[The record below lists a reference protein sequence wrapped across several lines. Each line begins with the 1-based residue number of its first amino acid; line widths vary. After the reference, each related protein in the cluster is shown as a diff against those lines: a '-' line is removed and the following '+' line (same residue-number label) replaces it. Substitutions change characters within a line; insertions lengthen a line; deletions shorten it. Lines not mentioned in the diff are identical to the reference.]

1 MIPRETINQIIEAAH
16 IEDVVSEFVTL
27 KKRGSNLIGVCPFHK
42 EKTPSFNVNPARN
55 IFKCFGCGKAGDSV
69 RFIMEHE
76 HYSYPEALRYLA
88 KKYGIK
94 IEEREQTPEELAAQN
109 ERERMFNINSF
120 AQKYFSDS
128 MMNTDEG
135 QSVGLAYFRERGF
148 RDAIINRFQ
157 LGYCPNNGS
166 AFTEFATK
174 NGYDKD
180 LLIKVGLTG
189 SYENRLYDRYQG
201 RVIFPIHNLT
211 GKVIGFGGR
220 ILTSEK
226 TKAKYVNSPES
237 EIYNKSQTL
246 YGIFFARNEI
256 SRLDNC
262 ILVEGYAD
270 VLSMH
275 QAGIEN
281 VVASSGTSLTTE
293 QIRMISRYTKNV
305 TMLYD
310 GDAAGIHA
318 ALRGTNMILEEGM
331 NVRIVVL
338 PPEHDPDSFVQSNPI
353 EYVTKY
359 LTDNAKDFISFKTNL
374 LLKDA
379 KNDPIKK
386 AAVIKDIVETISVI
400 PDPIYRA
407 TYIKECSRTLEV
419 AEQTLM
425 NELNKILRAKY
436 RKQLGMDPSQ
446 DQSYNSYESSQ
457 PYSSYPSQ
465 QQPPVEQESLPIGFY
480 QEQEL
485 VKLLLTHGSET
496 LDIEEKDENGELLR
510 DEHNKI
516 VTYTTSIASLII
528 DDLKNDGL
536 LFRDPT
542 HKKVFDAFDRGLDT
556 GVLPTTQE
564 FISSEDDEVAK
575 LAADLLS
582 TQYRLDDWKRH
593 RIVVKTE
600 SDVLKK
606 TVIMSILRFKD
617 MVIDDRRTTL
627 VKELQATTDPD
638 EQLILLKKKKHL
650 DDIRNRIN
658 RDLGI
663 VITK

>member
-1 MIPRETINQIIEAAH
+1 MIPRETINQIIETAR

-120 AQKYFSDS
+120 AQDYFSQT
-128 MMNTDEG
+128 MMTTEEG

-148 RDAIINRFQ
+148 RDAIISKFQ
-157 LGYCPNNGS
+157 LGYCPNSGS
-166 AFTEFATK
+166 AFTEYATK
-174 NGYDKD
+174 HGYDKD
-180 LLIKVGLTG
+180 LLVKVGLSG
-189 SYENRLYDRYQG
+189 SYEDRTYDRYQG

-246 YGIFFARNEI
+246 YGIFFAKNEI

-281 VVASSGTSLTTE
+281 VVASSGNSLTTE
-293 QIRMISRYTKNV
+293 QVRMISRYTKNV
-305 TMLYD
+305 TILYD
-310 GDAAGIHA
+310 GDSAGIHA

-338 PPEHDPDSFVQSNPI
+338 PPEDDPDTFVQHNPI

-386 AAVIKDIVETISVI
+386 AGVIKDIVETIAVI
-400 PDPIYRA
+400 PDAIYRA

-419 AEQTLM
+419 PEQTLM
-425 NELNKILRAKY
+425 NELNKLLRAKL
-436 RKQLGMDPSQ
+436 RKQLGIDPALMPQ
-446 DQSYNSYESSQ
+446 TAEK
-457 PYSSYPSQ
+457 PVQ
-465 QQPPVEQESLPIGFY
+465 QQPVQQPESTLPVGFY

-485 VKLLLTHGSET
+485 VKLLLTHGSDT
-496 LDIEEKDENGELLR
+496 LDLEEQDETGQVSYY
-510 DEHNKI
+510 K
-516 VTYTTSIASLII
+516 TTIASLIV

-542 HKKVFDAFDRGLDT
+542 HKKIFDAFDRGLDNEQ
-556 GVLPTTQE
+556 LPTAKD
-564 FISSEDDEVAK
+564 FISSEEQDVAE
-575 LAADLLS
+575 LAANLLS
-582 TQYRLDDWKRH
+582 TQYRLDDWRRH

-600 SDVLKK
+600 DDVLKK
-606 TVIMSILRFKD
+606 AVLMSILRFKD
-617 MVIDDRRTTL
+617 MVIDDRRTAV
-627 VKELQATTDPD
+627 VKELQSCTDPD
-638 EQLILLKKKKHL
+638 DQLILLQKKKRL
-650 DDIRNRIN
+650 DDIRTKIN
-658 RDLGI
+658 HDLGI

>member
-1 MIPRETINQIIEAAH
+1 MIPRETINQIIETAR

-27 KKRGSNLIGVCPFHK
+27 RKRGSNLIGVCPFHK

-76 HYSYPEALRYLA
+76 HYSFQEALRYLA

-120 AQKYFSDS
+120 AQDYFSNI
-128 MMNTDEG
+128 MMTSDEG
-135 QSVGLAYFRERGF
+135 QSVGLAYFHERGF

-157 LGYCPNNGS
+157 LGYCPNSGS
-166 AFTEFATK
+166 AFTDYAIQH
-174 NGYDKD
+174 GYDKD

-220 ILTSEK
+220 ILTKEK

-293 QIRMISRYTKNV
+293 QIRMISRYTKNI

-338 PPEHDPDSFVQSNPI
+338 PPEDDPDTFVQNNPI

-359 LTDNAKDFISFKTNL
+359 LTENARDFIGFKTNL

-379 KNDPIKK
+379 QNDPIKR
-386 AAVIKDIVETISVI
+386 ASVIKDIVETISVI

-407 TYIKECSRTLEV
+407 TYIKECSRTLEMP
-419 AEQTLM
+419 EQTLT
-425 NELNKILRAKY
+425 NEVNKILRAKY
-436 RKQLGMDPSQ
+436 RKQLGLDPKQDSQ
-446 DQSYNSYESSQ
+446 LTYQEYQAYQPQQQVEPESST
-457 PYSSYPSQ
+457 
-465 QQPPVEQESLPIGFY
+465 PIGFF

-485 VKLLLTHGSET
+485 VKLLLSHGSENIE
-496 LDIEEKDENGELLR
+496 LEEKDEDGKVIN
-510 DEHNKI
+510 
-516 VTYTTSIASLII
+516 TYITTIASAIV

-536 LFRDPT
+536 LFRDDT
-542 HKKVFDAFDRGLDT
+542 HKKIFDAFDRGLDT
-556 GVLPTTQE
+556 GILPTAQDFT
-564 FISSEDDEVAK
+564 SSEDQDVAV
-575 LAADLLS
+575 LSANLLS
-582 TQYRLDDWKRH
+582 TQYKLDDWQRH
-593 RIVVKTE
+593 RIVVRTE
-600 SDVLKK
+600 DDVLKK
-606 TVIMSILRFKD
+606 SVLTTILRFKD
-617 MVIDDRRTTL
+617 MVIEDRRTAI
-627 VKELQATTDPD
+627 VKELQTCTDPD
-638 EQLILLKKKKHL
+638 DQLILLQKKKKL
-650 DDIRNRIN
+650 DEIRKRIN

>member
-1 MIPRETINQIIEAAH
+1 MIPRETINQILETAR

-27 KKRGSNLIGVCPFHK
+27 RKRGSNLIGVCPFHK

-109 ERERMFNINSF
+109 ERERMFNINTF
-120 AQKYFSDS
+120 AQNYFSNI
-128 MMNTDEG
+128 MMTSDEG
-135 QSVGLAYFRERGF
+135 QSVGLAYFHERGF

-157 LGYCPNNGS
+157 LGYCPNSGS
-166 AFTEFATK
+166 AFTDYAIQH
-174 NGYDKD
+174 GYDKD

-220 ILTSEK
+220 ILTKEK

-293 QIRMISRYTKNV
+293 QIRMISRYTKNI

-338 PPEHDPDSFVQSNPI
+338 PPEDDPDSFVQNNPI
-353 EYVTKY
+353 EVVTKY
-359 LTDNAKDFISFKTNL
+359 LEDNARDFIGFKTNL

-379 KNDPIKK
+379 QNDPIKR
-386 AAVIKDIVETISVI
+386 ATVIKDIVETIAVI

-407 TYIKECSRTLEV
+407 TYIKECSRTLEMP
-419 AEQTLM
+419 EQTLT
-425 NELNKILRAKY
+425 NEVNKILRAKY
-436 RKQLGMDPSQ
+436 RKQLGLDSSQ
-446 DQSYNSYESSQ
+446 ASYPTYESHETSPSYQSQ
-457 PYSSYPSQ
+457 P
-465 QQPPVEQESLPIGFY
+465 QPEDSTPIGFF

-485 VKLLLTHGSET
+485 VKLLLTHGTET
-496 LDIEEKDENGELLR
+496 LDIEGE
-510 DEHNKI
+510 I
-516 VTYTTSIASLII
+516 VPIASLII

-542 HKKVFDAFDRGLDT
+542 HKKIFDAFDRGLDT
-556 GVLPTTQE
+556 NHIPTAQD
-564 FISSEDDEVAK
+564 FISSEDEDVAV
-575 LAADLLS
+575 LAANLLS
-582 TQYRLDDWKRH
+582 SQYKLDDWQRH
-593 RIVVKTE
+593 RIVVRTE
-600 SDVLKK
+600 DDVLRK
-606 TVIMSILRFKD
+606 TVFTSILRFKD
-617 MVIDDRRTTL
+617 MVIEDRRATL
-627 VKELQATTDPD
+627 VKELQSCTDPD
-638 EQLILLKKKKHL
+638 EQLILLQKKKKL
-650 DDIRNRIN
+650 DDIRTRIN

>member
-1 MIPRETINQIIEAAH
+1 MIPRETINQIIETAR
-16 IEDVVSEFVTL
+16 IEDVVGEFVTL
-27 KKRGSNLIGVCPFHK
+27 RKRGSNLIGVCPFHK

-76 HYSYPEALRYLA
+76 HYSFQEALRYLA

-120 AQKYFSDS
+120 AQNYFSNI
-128 MMNTDEG
+128 MMTSDEG
-135 QSVGLAYFRERGF
+135 QSVGLAYFHERGF

-157 LGYCPNNGS
+157 LGYCPNSGS
-166 AFTEFATK
+166 AFTDYAIK

-293 QIRMISRYTKNV
+293 QIRMISRYTKNI

-338 PPEHDPDSFVQSNPI
+338 PPEDDPDTFVQNNPI

-359 LTDNAKDFISFKTNL
+359 LTDNAKDFIGFKTNL

-379 KNDPIKK
+379 KNDPIKR
-386 AAVIKDIVETISVI
+386 ASVIKDIVETIAVI

-407 TYIKECSRTLEV
+407 TYIKECSRTLEMP
-419 AEQTLM
+419 EQTLT
-425 NELNKILRAKY
+425 NEVNKILRAKY
-436 RKQLGMDPSQ
+436 HKQLGIDSAEHSSSAERFSPLSQ
-446 DQSYNSYESSQ
+446 EK
-457 PYSSYPSQ
+457 
-465 QQPPVEQESLPIGFY
+465 EQDSTPIGFF

-485 VKLLLTHGSET
+485 VKLLLSHGSEI
-496 LDIEEKDENGELLR
+496 LEIEGKDDDDN
-510 DEHNKI
+510 DVIYN
-516 VTYTTSIASLII
+516 VTIASLII
-528 DDLKNDGL
+528 DDLKNDEL

-542 HKKVFDAFDRGLDT
+542 NKKIFDAFDRGLDT
-556 GVLPTTQE
+556 GTLPTAQD
-564 FISSEDDEVAK
+564 FISNEDQDVAV
-575 LAADLLS
+575 LAANLLS
-582 TQYRLDDWKRH
+582 TQYKLDDWQRH

-600 SDVLKK
+600 EDVLKK
-606 TVIMSILRFKD
+606 TVLTSILRFKD
-617 MVIDDRRTTL
+617 MVIEDRRTAI
-627 VKELQATTDPD
+627 VKELQSCTDPD
-638 EQLILLKKKKHL
+638 DQMILLKKKKNL
-650 DDIRNRIN
+650 DDIRTRIN

>member
-1 MIPRETINQIIEAAH
+1 MIPRETINQILETAR

-27 KKRGSNLIGVCPFHK
+27 RKRGSNLWGVCPFHK
-42 EKTPSFNVNPARN
+42 EKTPSFAVNPARN
-55 IFKCFGCGKAGDSV
+55 IFKCFGCGKAGDSA

-76 HYSYPEALRYLA
+76 RYSYPEALRYLA

-120 AQKYFSDS
+120 AQDYFSNV
-128 MMNTDEG
+128 MMTSDEG
-135 QSVGLAYFRERGF
+135 QSVGLAYFHERGF

-157 LGYCPNNGS
+157 LGYCPNSGS
-166 AFTEFATK
+166 AFTEYAMQH
-174 NGYDKD
+174 GYDKD

-220 ILTSEK
+220 ILTKEK

-293 QIRMISRYTKNV
+293 QIRMISRYTKNI

-338 PPEHDPDSFVQSNPI
+338 PPEDDPDTFVQNNPI

-359 LTDNAKDFISFKTNL
+359 LTENARDFIGFKTNL

-379 KNDPIKK
+379 QNDPIKR
-386 AAVIKDIVETISVI
+386 ATVIKDIVETISVI

-407 TYIKECSRTLEV
+407 TYIKECSRTLEMP
-419 AEQTLM
+419 EQTLT
-425 NELNKILRAKY
+425 NEVNKILRAKY
-436 RKQLGMDPSQ
+436 RKQLGLDPGQ
-446 DQSYNSYESSQ
+446 DSSYLSYQTYQSYQ
-457 PYSSYPSQ
+457 PSAPEQ
-465 QQPPVEQESLPIGFY
+465 PVEKDSTPLGFF

-485 VKLLLTHGSET
+485 VKLLLSHGS
-496 LDIEEKDENGELLR
+496 DIVEIDDKDENGNDTVL
-510 DEHNKI
+510 N
-516 VTYTTSIASLII
+516 VTIASLII

-536 LFRDPT
+536 LFRDET
-542 HKKVFDAFDRGLDT
+542 HKKIFDAFDRGLDT
-556 GVLPTTQE
+556 GILPTAQDFT
-564 FISSEDDEVAK
+564 SSEDQDVAV
-575 LAADLLS
+575 LSANLLS
-582 TQYRLDDWKRH
+582 TQYKLDDWQRH

-600 SDVLKK
+600 DDVLKK
-606 TVIMSILRFKD
+606 TVLTTILRFKD
-617 MVIDDRRTTL
+617 MVIDDRRTAIT
-627 VKELQATTDPD
+627 KELQSCTDPD
-638 EQLILLKKKKHL
+638 DQIILLQKKKKL
-650 DDIRNRIN
+650 DEIRTRIN

>member
-1 MIPRETINQIIEAAH
+1 MIPRETINQIMETAR

-76 HYSYPEALRYLA
+76 HYSFQEALRYLA

-120 AQKYFSDS
+120 AQKYFSDT

-135 QSVGLAYFRERGF
+135 QSVGLAYFHERGF
-148 RDAIINRFQ
+148 RDAIINKFQ
-157 LGYCPNNGS
+157 LGYCPNSGH
-166 AFTEFATK
+166 AFTDFATK

-180 LLIKVGLTG
+180 LLVKVGLSG
-189 SYENRLYDRYQG
+189 SYEDRTYDRYQG

-293 QIRMISRYTKNV
+293 QIRMISRYTKNI

-338 PPEHDPDSFVQSNPI
+338 PPEDDPDSFVQNNPI
-353 EYVTKY
+353 EVVTKY
-359 LTDNAKDFISFKTNL
+359 LEDNAKDFIGFKTNL

-379 KNDPIKK
+379 QNDPIKR
-386 AAVIKDIVETISVI
+386 ASVIKDIVETIAVI
-400 PDPIYRA
+400 PDQIYRA
-407 TYIKECSRTLEV
+407 TYIKECSRTLEMP
-419 AEQTLM
+419 EQTLT
-425 NELNKILRAKY
+425 NEVNKILRAKY
-436 RKQLGMDPSQ
+436 RKQLGLDPKQ
-446 DQSYNSYESSQ
+446 DQQLSYQEYQTYQ
-457 PYSSYPSQ
+457 PQ
-465 QQPPVEQESLPIGFY
+465 QQPVEPKDTTPIGFF

-485 VKLLLTHGSET
+485 VKLLLVHGSET
-496 LDIEEKDENGELLR
+496 LDIEGKDEN
-510 DEHNKI
+510 DNDVI
-516 VTYTTSIASLII
+516 YTTTIASLIV

-536 LFRDPT
+536 LFKDET
-542 HKKVFDAFDRGLDT
+542 HRKIFDAFDRGLDT
-556 GVLPTTQE
+556 GTLPTAQDFT
-564 FISSEDDEVAK
+564 SSEDQDVAV
-575 LAADLLS
+575 LAANLLS
-582 TQYRLDDWKRH
+582 TQYKLDDWKRH

-600 SDVLKK
+600 EDNLKEAVQD
-606 TVIMSILRFKD
+606 TILRYKD
-617 MVIDDRRTTL
+617 KVIEDRRADI
-627 VKELQATTDPD
+627 VKELQASTSLDD
-638 EQLILLKKKKHL
+638 QLILLQKKKKL
-650 DDIRNRIN
+650 DDIRTRIN

>member
-1 MIPRETINQIIEAAH
+1 MIPRETINQIMETAR

-76 HYSYPEALRYLA
+76 HYSFQEALRYLA

-94 IEEREQTPEELAAQN
+94 IEEREQTPEELMAQN

-120 AQKYFSDS
+120 AQNYFSNT
-128 MMNTDEG
+128 MMTSDEG
-135 QSVGLAYFRERGF
+135 QSVGLAYFHERGF
-148 RDAIINRFQ
+148 RDAIINKFQ
-157 LGYCPNNGS
+157 LGYCPNSGS
-166 AFTEFATK
+166 AFTDYATK

-246 YGIFFARNEI
+246 YGIFFAKNEI

-305 TMLYD
+305 TILYD

-338 PPEHDPDSFVQSNPI
+338 PPEDDPDSFVQNNPI
-353 EYVTKY
+353 EVVTKY
-359 LTDNAKDFISFKTNL
+359 LADNAKDFIGFKTNL

-379 KNDPIKK
+379 KNDPIKR
-386 AAVIKDIVETISVI
+386 ATVIKDIVETISVI

-407 TYIKECSRTLEV
+407 TYIKECSRTLEMP
-419 AEQTLM
+419 EQTLT
-425 NELNKILRAKY
+425 NEVNKILRAKY
-436 RKQLGMDPSQ
+436 RKQLGLDPKQDSQ
-446 DQSYNSYESSQ
+446 LSYQEYQTYQ
-457 PYSSYPSQ
+457 PQ
-465 QQPPVEQESLPIGFY
+465 QQIEPKDTTPIGFF

-485 VKLLLTHGSET
+485 VKLLLTHGNET
-496 LDIEEKDENGELLR
+496 IEIEGKDEN
-510 DEHNKI
+510 DND
-516 VTYTTSIASLII
+516 VVYNTPIASLII

-536 LFRDPT
+536 LFRDET
-542 HKKVFDAFDRGLDT
+542 HKKIFDAYDRGLDT
-556 GVLPTTQE
+556 GILPTAQDFT
-564 FISSEDDEVAK
+564 SSEDQDVAV
-575 LAADLLS
+575 LAANLLS
-582 TQYRLDDWKRH
+582 TQYKLDDWQRH

-600 SDVLKK
+600 DDVLKK
-606 TVIMSILRFKD
+606 TVLTSILRFKD
-617 MVIDDRRTTL
+617 MVIEDRRAEIT
-627 VKELQATTDPD
+627 KELQSTTDLD
-638 EQLILLKKKKHL
+638 DQLILLQKKKKL
-650 DDIRNRIN
+650 DDIRTRIN

>member
-1 MIPRETINQIIEAAH
+1 MIPRETINQIIETAR
-16 IEDVVSEFVTL
+16 IEDVVGEFVTL
-27 KKRGSNLIGVCPFHK
+27 RKRGSNLIGICPFHK

-55 IFKCFGCGKAGDSV
+55 IFKCFGCGKAGDAV

-94 IEEREQTPEELAAQN
+94 IEEREQSPEELAAQN

-120 AQKYFSDS
+120 AQEYFSNI
-128 MMNTDEG
+128 MMTSDEG
-135 QSVGLAYFRERGF
+135 QSVGLAYFHERGF

-157 LGYCPNNGS
+157 LGYCPNSGS
-166 AFTEFATK
+166 AFTDYAIQH
-174 NGYDKD
+174 GYDKD

-189 SYENRLYDRYQG
+189 SYENRIYDRYQG

-220 ILTSEK
+220 ILTKEK

-293 QIRMISRYTKNV
+293 QIRMISRYTKNI

-338 PPEHDPDSFVQSNPI
+338 PPEDDPDSFVQNNPI

-359 LTDNAKDFISFKTNL
+359 LTDNAKDFIGFKTNL

-379 KNDPIKK
+379 QNDPIKR
-386 AAVIKDIVETISVI
+386 ASVIKDIVETIAVI

-407 TYIKECSRTLEV
+407 TYIKECSRTLEMP
-419 AEQTLM
+419 EQTLT
-425 NELNKILRAKY
+425 NEVNKILRAKL
-436 RKQLGMDPSQ
+436 RKQLGLDPKQDSQ
-446 DQSYNSYESSQ
+446 LTYQEYQTYQPQQQVEPESST
-457 PYSSYPSQ
+457 
-465 QQPPVEQESLPIGFY
+465 PIGFF

-485 VKLLLTHGSET
+485 VKLLLSHGSENIE
-496 LDIEEKDENGELLR
+496 LEEKDKDGKVIN
-510 DEHNKI
+510 
-516 VTYTTSIASLII
+516 TYITTIASAIV

-536 LFRDPT
+536 LFRDET
-542 HKKVFDAFDRGLDT
+542 HKKIFDAFDRGLDT
-556 GVLPTTQE
+556 GILPTAHDFT
-564 FISSEDDEVAK
+564 SSEDQDVAV

-582 TQYRLDDWKRH
+582 TQYKLDDWQRH

-600 SDVLKK
+600 DDVLKK
-606 TVIMSILRFKD
+606 TVLSSILRFKD
-617 MVIDDRRTTL
+617 MVIEDRRAAV
-627 VKELQATTDPD
+627 VKELQSCTDPD
-638 EQLILLKKKKHL
+638 DQLILLQKKKKL
-650 DDIRNRIN
+650 DDIRLKIN
-658 RDLGI
+658 HDLGI

>member
-1 MIPRETINQIIEAAH
+1 MIPRDTINQIIEAAR

-120 AQKYFSDS
+120 AQNYFSDT

-157 LGYCPNNGS
+157 LGYCPNSGS

-318 ALRGTNMILEEGM
+318 ALRGTNMVLEEGM

-359 LTDNAKDFISFKTNL
+359 LADNAKDFISFKTNL

-386 AAVIKDIVETISVI
+386 AGVIKDIVETISVI

-425 NELNKILRAKY
+425 NELNKLLRAKY
-436 RKQLGMDPSQ
+436 RKQLGMDSSQ
-446 DQSYNSYESSQ
+446 SQSYQSYESSQ
-457 PYSSYPSQ
+457 TSPSY
-465 QQPPVEQESLPIGFY
+465 QQPPIEQESTPIGFY

-496 LDIEEKDENGELLR
+496 LDIEGQDDDGN
-510 DEHNKI
+510 N
-516 VTYTTSIASLII
+516 VTYTTTIASLII

-542 HKKVFDAFDRGLDT
+542 HKKVFDAFDHGLDT
-556 GVLPTTQE
+556 GTLPSTQE
-564 FISSEDDEVAK
+564 FISSEDDDVAR

-582 TQYRLDDWKRH
+582 TQYRLDDWRRH

-600 SDVLKK
+600 NDVLKK
-606 TVIMSILRFKD
+606 TVLMSILRFKD
-617 MVIDDRRTTL
+617 MVIEDRRTAL
-627 VKELQATTDPD
+627 VKELQSCTDPD
-638 EQLILLKKKKHL
+638 DQLILLQKKKHL

>member
-1 MIPRETINQIIEAAH
+1 MIPRETINQILETAR

-94 IEEREQTPEELAAQN
+94 IEEREQSPEELAAQN

-120 AQKYFSDS
+120 AQNYFSNT

-157 LGYCPNNGS
+157 LGYCPNSGS

-246 YGIFFARNEI
+246 YGIYFARNEI

-338 PPEHDPDSFVQSNPI
+338 PPEDDPDTFVQHNPI

-386 AAVIKDIVETISVI
+386 AGVIKDIVETISVI

-407 TYIKECSRTLEV
+407 TYVKECSRMLEV

-425 NELNKILRAKY
+425 NELNKLLRAKY

-446 DQSYNSYESSQ
+446 DPSYSSS
-457 PYSSYPSQ
+457 PSYSSYQSSQ
-465 QQPPVEQESLPIGFY
+465 SQQPPLEESTPIGFY

-496 LDIEEKDENGELLR
+496 LEFDGQDEDGN
-510 DEHNKI
+510 N
-516 VTYTTSIASLII
+516 VTYNTTIASLII

-542 HKKVFDAFDRGLDT
+542 HKKIFEAFDQGLDT
-556 GVLPTTQE
+556 NNIPKAQDFT
-564 FISSEDDEVAK
+564 SSEDDDVAR

-582 TQYRLDDWKRH
+582 TQYRLDDWRRH

-600 SDVLKK
+600 NDVLKK
-606 TVIMSILRFKD
+606 TVLMSILRFKD
-617 MVIDDRRTTL
+617 MVIEDRRTTL
-627 VKELQATTDPD
+627 VKELQSCTDPD
-638 EQLILLKKKKHL
+638 EQLLLLKKKKHL

>member
-1 MIPRETINQIIEAAH
+1 MIPRETINQIIETAR

-27 KKRGSNLIGVCPFHK
+27 RKRGSNLIGVCPFHK

-120 AQKYFSDS
+120 AQQYFSDT
-128 MMNTDEG
+128 MMTSDEG
-135 QSVGLAYFRERGF
+135 QSVGLAYFHQRGF

-157 LGYCPNNGS
+157 LGYCPNSGS
-166 AFTEFATK
+166 AFTEYAIQR
-174 NGYDKD
+174 GYDKD

-293 QIRMISRYTKNV
+293 QIRMISRYTKNI

-338 PPEHDPDSFVQSNPI
+338 PPEDDPDSFVQNNPI
-353 EYVTKY
+353 EVVTKY
-359 LTDNAKDFISFKTNL
+359 LEDNARDFIGFKTNL

-379 KNDPIKK
+379 QNDPIKR
-386 AAVIKDIVETISVI
+386 ASVIKDIVETIAVI

-407 TYIKECSRTLEV
+407 TYIKECSRTLEM
-419 AEQTLM
+419 AEQTLT
-425 NELNKILRAKY
+425 NEVNKILRAKY
-436 RKQLGMDPSQ
+436 RKQLGLDPKLDPQ
-446 DQSYNSYESSQ
+446 LSYQEYQ
-457 PYSSYPSQ
+457 TYQTQ
-465 QQPPVEQESLPIGFY
+465 QQQVEPKDTTPVGFF

-485 VKLLLTHGSET
+485 VKLLLSHGSDT
-496 LDIEEKDENGELLR
+496 IELEER
-510 DEHNKI
+510 DEDGKVIN
-516 VTYTTSIASLII
+516 TYITTIASVIV

-536 LFRDPT
+536 LFSDPT
-542 HKKVFDAFDRGLDT
+542 HKKIFDAFDSGLDT
-556 GVLPTTQE
+556 GSLPTAQDFT
-564 FISSEDDEVAK
+564 SSEDQDVAV

-582 TQYRLDDWKRH
+582 TQYKLDDWQRH
-593 RIVVKTE
+593 RIVVRTE
-600 SDVLKK
+600 DDVLKK
-606 TVIMSILRFKD
+606 TVLTSILRFKD
-617 MVIDDRRTTL
+617 MVIEDRRTAV
-627 VKELQATTDPD
+627 VKELQSCTDPD
-638 EQLILLKKKKHL
+638 DQLILLQKKKKL
-650 DDIRNRIN
+650 DEIRTRIN
-658 RDLGI
+658 KDLGI

>member
-1 MIPRETINQIIEAAH
+1 MIPRETIAQILEAAH

-94 IEEREQTPEELAAQN
+94 IEEREQTPEEMAAQN

-120 AQKYFSDS
+120 AQKYFSET
-128 MMNTDEG
+128 MLNTDEG

-157 LGYCPNNGS
+157 LGYCPNSGS
-166 AFTEFATK
+166 TFTEYAIK

-318 ALRGTNMILEEGM
+318 ALRGTNMVLEEGM

-338 PPEHDPDSFVQSNPI
+338 PPEHDPDSFVQQYPI

-386 AAVIKDIVETISVI
+386 ASVIKDIVETISVI

-425 NELNKILRAKY
+425 NELNKLLRAKY
-436 RKQLGMDPSQ
+436 RKQLGLDPGQ
-446 DQSYNSYESSQ
+446 DTSYLSYQSYQSYNQQQPVESSQ
-457 PYSSYPSQ
+457 NSTT
-465 QQPPVEQESLPIGFY
+465 PIGFY

-496 LDIEEKDENGELLR
+496 LDLEGKDDNGN
-510 DEHNKI
+510 DI
-516 VTYTTSIASLII
+516 VYTTTIASLIV

-536 LFRDPT
+536 LFRDST

-556 GVLPTTQE
+556 GILPTTQE
-564 FISSEDDEVAK
+564 FISSEDDDVAR

-582 TQYRLDDWKRH
+582 TQYRLDDWRRH

-600 SDVLKK
+600 NDVLKK
-606 TVIMSILRFKD
+606 TVLMSILRFKD
-617 MVIDDRRTTL
+617 MVIEDRRNEL
-627 VKELQATTDPD
+627 VKELQSCTDPND
-638 EQLILLKKKKHL
+638 QLILLKKKKHL
-650 DDIRNRIN
+650 DDIRHRIN

>member
-1 MIPRETINQIIEAAH
+1 MIPRDTINQIIETAR
-16 IEDVVSEFVTL
+16 IEDVVGEFVTL
-27 KKRGSNLIGVCPFHK
+27 RKRGSNLIGICPFHK

-55 IFKCFGCGKAGDSV
+55 IFKCFGCGKAGDAV

-94 IEEREQTPEELAAQN
+94 IEEREQSPEELAAQN

-120 AQKYFSDS
+120 AQEYFSNI
-128 MMNTDEG
+128 MMTSDEG
-135 QSVGLAYFRERGF
+135 QSVGLAYFHERGF

-157 LGYCPNNGS
+157 LGYCPNSGS
-166 AFTEFATK
+166 AFTDYAIQH
-174 NGYDKD
+174 GYDKD

-189 SYENRLYDRYQG
+189 SYENRTYDRYQG

-220 ILTSEK
+220 ILTKEK

-293 QIRMISRYTKNV
+293 QIRMISRYTKNI

-338 PPEHDPDSFVQSNPI
+338 PPEDDPDSFVQNNPI
-353 EYVTKY
+353 EVVTKY
-359 LTDNAKDFISFKTNL
+359 LADNAKDFIGFKTNL

-379 KNDPIKK
+379 QNDPIKR
-386 AAVIKDIVETISVI
+386 ASVIKDIVETIAVI

-407 TYIKECSRTLEV
+407 TYIKECSRTLEMP
-419 AEQTLM
+419 EQTLT
-425 NELNKILRAKY
+425 NEVNKILRAKY
-436 RKQLGMDPSQ
+436 RKQLGLDPKQDSQ
-446 DQSYNSYESSQ
+446 LTYQEYQTYQPQQQVEPESST
-457 PYSSYPSQ
+457 
-465 QQPPVEQESLPIGFY
+465 PIGFF

-485 VKLLLTHGSET
+485 VKLLLSHGSENIE
-496 LDIEEKDENGELLR
+496 LEEKDEDGKVIN
-510 DEHNKI
+510 
-516 VTYTTSIASLII
+516 TYITTIASAIV

-536 LFRDPT
+536 LFRDET
-542 HKKVFDAFDRGLDT
+542 HKKIFDAFDRGLDT
-556 GVLPTTQE
+556 GILPTAHDFT
-564 FISSEDDEVAK
+564 SSEDQDVAV

-582 TQYRLDDWKRH
+582 TQYKLDDWQRH

-600 SDVLKK
+600 DDVLKK
-606 TVIMSILRFKD
+606 TVLSSILRFKD
-617 MVIDDRRTTL
+617 MVIEDRRATV
-627 VKELQATTDPD
+627 VKELQSCTDPD
-638 EQLILLKKKKHL
+638 DQLILLQKKKKL
-650 DDIRNRIN
+650 DDIRLKIN
-658 RDLGI
+658 HDLGI